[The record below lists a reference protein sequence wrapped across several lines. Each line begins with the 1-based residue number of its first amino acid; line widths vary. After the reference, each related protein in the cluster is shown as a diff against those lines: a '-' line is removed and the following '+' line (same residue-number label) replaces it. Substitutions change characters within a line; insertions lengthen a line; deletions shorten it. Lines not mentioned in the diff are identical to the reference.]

1 MAARR
6 PNRRAALALFAT
18 TASLVLA
25 STSALAQP
33 YPAKPV
39 RVVVGFAPGGPTD
52 IVTRLVAKH
61 LSEDLGQ
68 AFVVDN
74 KAGAAGNIGTTYVAR
89 AANDGYTLLV
99 AGINLVINP
108 YVTTDIKVDS
118 RKDFRA
124 VKLVSTAPTVLVV
137 RNNFPAASFREFFE
151 EVRANP
157 GKYTAAT
164 PGATTMATA
173 LYNELAKSRVVLVP
187 YKGAAPALTDLMA
200 GHVDLSFATLGSV
213 LPQIKAGKIRALAV
227 ASPQRDPML
236 PETPTFA
243 ESGLSNFR
251 FDAWSGVLVPA
262 GTPDEVVSRL
272 SQSLD
277 KLLGSPVY
285 EQQLADAGL
294 RPVPAGSPADFA
306 KLIDEELTLYEKLAA
321 QANAAASR

>member
-1 MAARR
+1 MTNLRPTRR
-6 PNRRAALALFAT
+6 IALAFCALS
-18 TASLVLA
+18 ASLSLA
-25 STSALAQP
+25 SLPALAQP

-74 KAGAAGNIGTTYVAR
+74 KAGAAGNIGTTYVAK
-89 AANDGYTLLV
+89 APNDGYTLLV

-137 RNNFPAASFREFFE
+137 RNNFPAADFKAFVA

-157 GKYTAAT
+157 GKYSGAT
-164 PGATTMATA
+164 PGATTLATA
-173 LYNELAKSRVVLVP
+173 LYNELANSRIVLVP

-236 PETPTFA
+236 LEIPTFA
-243 ESGLSNFR
+243 ESGLPNFR

-262 GTPDEVVSRL
+262 GTPDEVVTRL

-277 KLLGSPVY
+277 KLLAHPAY
-285 EQQLADAGL
+285 AQQLADAGL

-321 QANAAASR
+321 QANAAVSR

>member
-6 PNRRAALALFAT
+6 LNRRAALALFAF
-18 TASLVLA
+18 TATLGLIS
-25 STSALAQP
+25 SPALAQP

-52 IVTRLVAKH
+52 IVARLVAKH
-61 LSEDLGQ
+61 LTDDLGQ
-68 AFVVDN
+68 SFVVDN
-74 KAGAAGNIGTTYVAR
+74 KAGAAGNIGTTYVAK

-99 AGINLVINP
+99 SGINLVINP
-108 YVTTDIKVDS
+108 YLTTDIKVDS
-118 RKDFRA
+118 RKDLRA

-137 RNNFPAASFREFFE
+137 RNNFPAANFKEFIA

-157 GKYTAAT
+157 GKYSGAT

-173 LYNELAKSRVVLVP
+173 LYNELAKSRIVLVP

-236 PETPTFA
+236 LDIPTFA
-243 ESGLSNFR
+243 ESGLPNFR

-262 GTPDEVVSRL
+262 GTPDEIVTRL

-277 KLLGSPVY
+277 KLLANPAY
-285 EQQLADAGL
+285 AQQLADAGL
-294 RPVPAGSPADFA
+294 RPVRTGSPADFA
-306 KLIDEELTLYEKLAA
+306 KLIDEELGMYEKLAA
-321 QANAAASR
+321 QANAAVSR